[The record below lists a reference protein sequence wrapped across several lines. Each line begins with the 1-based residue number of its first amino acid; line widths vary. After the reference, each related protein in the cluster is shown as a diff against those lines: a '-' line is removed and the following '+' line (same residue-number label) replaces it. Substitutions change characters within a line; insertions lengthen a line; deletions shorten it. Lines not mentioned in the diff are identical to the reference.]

1 MCAALRRVPAR
12 ATRVTQLE
20 EEEPVLKV
28 ILRDD
33 VRDLGRNGELV
44 EVKQG
49 YARNYLLPRSLA
61 VPATAGNLKDF
72 QKRIAVAK
80 EREARDR
87 AAANALADKLRGRR
101 FLLIRKAADHSTR
114 LHGSVTSVDLAEI
127 ISKDLGQ
134 EIDRR
139 DVDLKQPI
147 RALGDY
153 QANVKLMRGLSVT
166 VNILVAESE
175 PVEEPE
181 PVEAPAP
188 AEAAAPEPEV
198 DEDEV
203 GDEE

>member
-1 MCAALRRVPAR
+1 VCRTAPVPAR
-12 ATRVTQLE
+12 ALKQ
-20 EEEPVLKV
+20 EEPILKV

-49 YARNYLLPRSLA
+49 YARNFLLPRSLA

-87 AAANALADKLRGRR
+87 TAANALADKLRGRR
-101 FLLIRKAADHSTR
+101 FLLIRKPADHSTR

-147 RALGDY
+147 RALGEY

-166 VNILVAESE
+166 VNILVAETE

-181 PVEAPAP
+181 PVEAPA
-188 AEAAAPEPEV
+188 AEAPAAAAESV
-198 DEDEV
+198 DEEDEEA

>member
-1 MCAALRRVPAR
+1 MKCVPHCAVSPRAR
-12 ATRVTQLE
+12 LQKKETA
-20 EEEPVLKV
+20 LKV

-72 QKRIAVAK
+72 QKRMVVAK

-87 AAANALADKLRGRR
+87 AAANALAEKLRGRR
-101 FLLIRKAADHSTR
+101 FLLIRKPADNSTR
-114 LHGSVTSVDLAEI
+114 LHGSVTSADLAEV

-139 DVDLKQPI
+139 DVDLKQAI
-147 RALGDY
+147 RALGNY
-153 QANVKLMRGLSVT
+153 QANVKLIRGLSVT
-166 VNILVAESE
+166 VNVLVAESE

-181 PVEAPAP
+181 QPEAPV
-188 AEAAAPEPEV
+188 AEAAAPAPAVEE
-198 DEDEV
+198 EEA

>member
-1 MCAALRRVPAR
+1 
-12 ATRVTQLE
+12 
-20 EEEPVLKV
+20 LKV

-72 QKRIAVAK
+72 QKRMVVAK
-80 EREARDR
+80 ERETRER

-101 FLLIRKAADHSTR
+101 FLLIRKPADHSTR

-134 EIDRR
+134 VIDRR

-166 VNILVAESE
+166 VNILVAETE

-181 PVEAPAP
+181 PVVEAPAP
-188 AEAAAPEPEV
+188 EAAAPAPAV
-198 DEDEV
+198 EDEE